1 MIVSKRTSI
10 VGLCGLFL
18 VQGLFLPTA
27 GSAAKRYLIKFATV
41 APEGSTWMLQM
52 RRLDRELRQKTG
64 DRLGFKL
71 YPGGIAGDELDVL
84 RKIRIGQIHA
94 AAFSGVGLAQIVP
107 KVRVLDLPF
116 LFRNEREIDLT
127 HAALRNSFS
136 EDFRKQDFEHV
147 AWAEVGNVHLFS
159 QAPIR
164 RVKDVAGLKI
174 WTWSGDPISK
184 ETFSVMGTNPIPLSI
199 TDVTTALN
207 TGMIDTFY
215 APPLGA
221 LALQWYLKSR
231 YMTSLPLAHATGA
244 VLIFRRFYD
253 EIPKDLSETLR
264 HEFEIAM
271 AALTTDLRAE
281 TVEAVRAIRE
291 SGVEVLP
298 IPPPAELEAFYEV
311 HDQVAQR
318 LAGRIYPRELLNRVY
333 AILEQARTP

>member
-1 MIVSKRTSI
+1 
-10 VGLCGLFL
+10 

-27 GSAAKRYLIKFATV
+27 GYAAKRYLIKFATV
-41 APEGSTWMLQM
+41 APEGSTWMLHM
-52 RRLDRELRQKTG
+52 RRVDKELRQKTG
-64 DRLGFKL
+64 ERLGFRL

-84 RKIRIGQIHA
+84 RKIRIGQIHG
-94 AAFSGVGLAQIVP
+94 AAFSGVGLAQIMP
-107 KVRVLDLPF
+107 KARVLDLPF
-116 LFRNEREIDLT
+116 LFRNDREVDLT
-127 HAALRNSFS
+127 HAALRNTFS
-136 EDFRKQDFEHV
+136 EDFRNQGFEHLG
-147 AWAEVGNVHLFS
+147 WAEVGHVHLFS

-164 RVKDVAGLKI
+164 KVKDVAGLKI

-207 TGMIDTFY
+207 TGMIDTVY

-231 YMTSLPLAHATGA
+231 YMMSLPLAHATGA
-244 VLIFRRFYD
+244 VLISCRFFD
-253 EIPKDLSETLR
+253 KIPRDLSEILK
-264 HEFEIAM
+264 HDFEIAM
-271 AALTTDLRAE
+271 AELTSDLRSE

-291 SGVEVLP
+291 SGVDVLP
-298 IPPPAELEAFYEV
+298 IPPPSELAAFYEV

-318 LAGRIYPRELLNRVY
+318 LTGRLYPRELLNRVY